1 MLQKKALKMDAEL
14 SEIQL
19 ACFSL
24 GDKLFAVDIMR
35 IREIL
40 LPQKLASLPRSSD
53 VLDGVINLRG
63 SVIPVMNLRK
73 RFRMPDENPGKNG
86 KLLIVSLAKQLLAL
100 MVDDVMEVITVPVKD
115 ITPPMQVV
123 SDVGMEF
130 VVGVCLSADRVFMI
144 LNIDELLAHQDFPDS
159 ARQAQRCI
167 SVESNPNTI
176 RSCQS

>member
-1 MLQKKALKMDAEL
+1 MLQKKAHKMDAEL

-19 ACFSL
+19 ACFTL

-40 LPQKLASLPRSSD
+40 LPQKLASLPRTSD

-73 RFRMPDENPGKNG
+73 RFGMSAESSCKNG
-86 KLLIVSLAKQLLAL
+86 KLLIVSLVKQLLAL

-115 ITPPMQVV
+115 ITPPMQAV

-130 VVGVCLSADRVFMI
+130 VVGVCLSGDRVFMI

-167 SVESNPNTI
+167 SAESDPKI
-176 RSCQS
+176 PRSC